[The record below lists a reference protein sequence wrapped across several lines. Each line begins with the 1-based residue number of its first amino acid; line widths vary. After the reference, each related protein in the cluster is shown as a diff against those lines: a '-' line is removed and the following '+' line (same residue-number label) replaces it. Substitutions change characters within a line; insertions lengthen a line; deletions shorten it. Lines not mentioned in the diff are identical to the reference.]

1 MFYKELGNIKIVII
15 DGKST
20 NMVMIANGFEVYF
33 VFSKKTSCKL
43 KFFRLLR

>member
-1 MFYKELGNIKIVII
+1 MFYNGLENMKIVII
-15 DGKST
+15 DGKSI
-20 NMVMIANGFEVYF
+20 NMVMTAKGFEVYF

>member
-1 MFYKELGNIKIVII
+1 MFYNELENMKIVII
-15 DGKST
+15 GGGSAG
-20 NMVMIANGFEVYF
+20 MVMIANGFEVYF